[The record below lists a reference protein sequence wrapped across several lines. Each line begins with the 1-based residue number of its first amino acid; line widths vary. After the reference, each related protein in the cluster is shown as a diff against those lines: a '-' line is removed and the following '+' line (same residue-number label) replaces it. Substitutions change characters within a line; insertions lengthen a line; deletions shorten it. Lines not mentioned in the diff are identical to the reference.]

1 MSDDGNED
9 AAAALRR
16 LVADVAGAYAAANN
30 MPWTD
35 LPRLIHSVH
44 ETLAALGAPK
54 PAEEPK
60 PAISVRQS
68 VSDDTI
74 VCLDC
79 GAPFA
84 MLRRHLREAHGL
96 SPQDYR
102 NRWKLPGNY
111 PLVAPAYSRRRSDVA
126 KTMGLGQKAAQ
137 KAGGR
142 RRRRA

>member
-1 MSDDGNED
+1 MSEDGKED
-9 AAAALRR
+9 AATALRR
-16 LVADVAGAYAAANN
+16 LVADVASAYAAANSL
-30 MPWTD
+30 PWAE

-44 ETLAALGAPK
+44 DALAGLSGSK
-54 PAEEPK
+54 PAEELK
-60 PAISVRQS
+60 PAVSVRQS

-126 KTMGLGQKAAQ
+126 KTMGLGQKAVA
-137 KAGGR
+137 KTGGR
-142 RRRRA
+142 KRRRT